1 MTANQDLKWARRGTI
16 LSMVAYAMI
25 ATAKITA
32 GHWLHSSALAA
43 DGLNNFSDTISAV
56 LMFIGI
62 HLAHRPADFNHQY
75 GHRKMESITTLIISF
90 IILFIGGQVTL
101 QAVIQFFTTTSTQ
114 PSPISALIGLI
125 SGIIMLGVYAF
136 NLRIAHH
143 IHSTGLKAT
152 AKDNLADAL
161 TSFVTAIAIITSQF
175 NLFWIDGVMAL
186 IVGIIIIKT
195 GIDVF
200 REAAFEL
207 SDGFSPAE
215 IERYK
220 HTIYQVPDVRK
231 VQAIRGRTYGPHVYL
246 DITIAVDPMM
256 TVKEGHDITVA
267 VEKVL
272 YMTYFIEAIDV
283 HVEPDN

>member
-101 QAVIQFFTTTSTQ
+101 
-114 PSPISALIGLI
+114 
-125 SGIIMLGVYAF
+125 
-136 NLRIAHH
+136 
-143 IHSTGLKAT
+143 
-152 AKDNLADAL
+152 
-161 TSFVTAIAIITSQF
+161 
-175 NLFWIDGVMAL
+175 
-186 IVGIIIIKT
+186 
-195 GIDVF
+195 
-200 REAAFEL
+200 
-207 SDGFSPAE
+207 
-215 IERYK
+215 
-220 HTIYQVPDVRK
+220 
-231 VQAIRGRTYGPHVYL
+231 
-246 DITIAVDPMM
+246 
-256 TVKEGHDITVA
+256 
-267 VEKVL
+267 
-272 YMTYFIEAIDV
+272 
-283 HVEPDN
+283 